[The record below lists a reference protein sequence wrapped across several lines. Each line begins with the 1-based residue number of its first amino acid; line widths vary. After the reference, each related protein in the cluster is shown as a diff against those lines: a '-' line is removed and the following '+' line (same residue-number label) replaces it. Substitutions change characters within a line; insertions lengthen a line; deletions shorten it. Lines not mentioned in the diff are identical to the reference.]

1 VISGLVAVTVFAVVI
16 SVIVL
21 FARDPGPKPADI
33 AVSYE
38 LAWDR
43 FDFDTL
49 YSLSGDEMRDGLDK
63 AAYIKAKTAAYAGRT
78 ELGHL
83 AARVDVEEVTGG
95 LAHALVR
102 TRVTLHEGAVIHNH
116 VALTKRNS
124 SWWVTGYELVA
135 SPPQTV

>member
-1 VISGLVAVTVFAVVI
+1 MISGIVAITVFAVVI
-16 SVIVL
+16 AVIVL
-21 FARDPGPKPADI
+21 FARDPGPLPADI

-63 AAYIKAKTAAYAGRT
+63 SAYIKVKTLAYAGRA

-83 AARVDVEEVTGG
+83 ASRVDVEEITGG

-102 TRVTLHEGAVIHNH
+102 TRVTLHNGDVVHNH

-135 SPPQTV
+135 SPPQAV